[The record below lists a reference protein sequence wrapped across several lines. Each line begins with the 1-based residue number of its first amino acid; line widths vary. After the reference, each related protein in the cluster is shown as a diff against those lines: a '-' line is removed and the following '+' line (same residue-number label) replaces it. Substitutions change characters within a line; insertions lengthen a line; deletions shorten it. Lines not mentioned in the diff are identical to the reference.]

1 MLRTIH
7 SLRVGILRNL
17 FLVESSSAM
26 FIEDPVIE
34 REDSLVVEAP
44 SSHSTKATSVPSV
57 FSFPLL
63 M

>member
-1 MLRTIH
+1 
-7 SLRVGILRNL
+7 
-17 FLVESSSAM
+17 M

-57 FSFPLL
+57 FLFPLL